1 MFFFNRIYWNSC
13 CDWSFLE
20 LDWGGWGWY
29 KNHPVFEERKKIG
42 RAIKDIKESVESWNH
57 VKPTVTPWLHVEMVE
72 K

>member
-1 MFFFNRIYWNSC
+1 MIGVFWN
-13 CDWSFLE
+13 WNG
-20 LDWGGWGWY
+20 GGWVGGGSVY

>member
-1 MFFFNRIYWNSC
+1 M
-13 CDWSFLE
+13 
-20 LDWGGWGWY
+20 DWGGWGWY